1 MEIFFLVDKE
11 WQEKLRKI
19 DGRFRFA
26 IVDQDKQKTDNIKN
40 ELMEKFEQSLSLSL
54 VDRMLQS
61 WSFFF
66 QEEDNPMYEFDLKAE
81 AKIRELQPDFLLCDQ
96 LLALPTMQLAP
107 YAFLC
112 SANPL
117 LMGFQGWPIN
127 SA

>member
-11 WQEKLRKI
+11 WQEKLTKI
-19 DGRFRFA
+19 DSRFRFA
-26 IVDQDKQKTDNIKN
+26 IVDRDKQEQNIQRD
-40 ELMEKFEQSLSLSL
+40 ELMEKFEQNLSLPL
-54 VDRMLQS
+54 IDRLLQC
-61 WSFFF
+61 WQHFF
-66 QEEDNPMYEFDLKAE
+66 QEENNPTYEYDLKAE
-81 AKIRELQPDFLLCDQ
+81 AMIRELQPDFLLCDQ
-96 LLALPTMQLAP
+96 LIALPTMQLAP